1 MPRPGPLGSD
11 QGSKFQT
18 DPLPVGWVYCMANW
32 LSGLVG
38 LTVDLPCSQVGTL
51 FASVALVRIPNSY
64 PGGFSATERRNHP
77 SIPLAAG
84 AAFRRRGPSLGRR
97 VSARKSLGHSPPGP
111 APAASGRSGTARS
124 CDQASL
130 APVGTRPVSEN
141 RQSAMSSLRA
151 SATIIT
157 RRIRP
162 RDPAVRSLNHL
173 LSAPSG

>member
-1 MPRPGPLGSD
+1 
-11 QGSKFQT
+11 
-18 DPLPVGWVYCMANW
+18 MANS
-32 LSGLVG
+32 LSGLVR
-38 LTVDLPCSQVGTL
+38 LTVGLPCSQVGTL
-51 FASVALVRIPNSY
+51 FASVAIVRVPNSY
-64 PGGFSATERRNHP
+64 PGGFSATVRRNHP

-84 AAFRRRGPSLGRR
+84 AAFRRRSPSLARR
-97 VSARKSLGHSPPGP
+97 LSARQRLGHTPPGP

-124 CDQASL
+124 CDQTSL

-141 RQSAMSSLRA
+141 RQSAMSSFRA

-173 LSAPSG
+173 LSALSGLIAQPAPRHLDELCLDPMLDRRG

>member
-1 MPRPGPLGSD
+1 M
-11 QGSKFQT
+11 
-18 DPLPVGWVYCMANW
+18 
-32 LSGLVG
+32 
-38 LTVDLPCSQVGTL
+38 
-51 FASVALVRIPNSY
+51 
-64 PGGFSATERRNHP
+64 TELWNRP

-84 AAFRRRGPSLGRR
+84 AALRRRDPSLGRR
-97 VSARKSLGHSPPGP
+97 LSARQRLGHTPPGP

-124 CDQASL
+124 HDQTSL

-141 RQSAMSSLRA
+141 HQSAMSSLRA

-173 LSAPSG
+173 LSALSG

>member
-1 MPRPGPLGSD
+1 
-11 QGSKFQT
+11 
-18 DPLPVGWVYCMANW
+18 MANS

-38 LTVDLPCSQVGTL
+38 LTVGLPCSQVGTL

-64 PGGFSATERRNHP
+64 PGGFSATVRRNHP

-124 CDQASL
+124 RDLTSSTGSGENTTALENITSRITNSGLTKSTTCPQPPAQNSSTRAMAGRQFGAVGHICGASYIKI
-130 APVGTRPVSEN
+130 A
-141 RQSAMSSLRA
+141 
-151 SATIIT
+151 
-157 RRIRP
+157 
-162 RDPAVRSLNHL
+162 
-173 LSAPSG
+173 